1 MSFFVVAGAVTV
13 HSAWTLDS
21 SAKSVS
27 VSVRRWTLY
36 PRFEAK
42 RKTIFAILARNNS
55 REIAALAFCGL
66 QAGRF

>member
-1 MSFFVVAGAVTV
+1 MSFFVVAAVTV